1 VVVQIYLEILFKKCF
16 GRGKMPRYTKSDILQ
31 KAQELDV
38 KFIRLQFTDILG
50 IIKNVTIT
58 VDQLEDALDGKIMF
72 DGSSIEGFTRIQ
84 ESDMYLRPDYDT
96 FTILPWKPRKGAEA
110 RLMCDI
116 YDSNNEPFE
125 GCPRGILKK
134 VVEEARQ
141 MGYELHAGPEPE
153 FFLFQTDEEG
163 NPTVKTNDKGSY
175 FDLSPVDLGENAR
188 RDIVL
193 ALQEMGFDV
202 ETSHHEVAPGQ
213 HEIDFKYTRAI
224 RTADNIVTFKFVTK
238 AIAAE
243 HGLYATFMPKPIFG
257 ENGSGMHVHLS
268 LFKDGINAFYDENDK
283 ETGLSQVAKY
293 FIGGILHHA
302 KGFTAITNPT
312 INSYKRLV
320 PGYEAPVYIS
330 WSGKNRS
337 ALVRVPAARGNAS
350 RIELRSP
357 DPSANPYLALAV
369 ILKAGLDGIKNKMDP
384 GPQTFNNIYDMT
396 PVERL
401 EAGIEM
407 LPGSLKEAL
416 DYLSQD
422 EVIKEALGPHVY
434 EHFVKAKL
442 IEWDIYRIQVH
453 KWELD
458 QYLGIF

>member
-1 VVVQIYLEILFKKCF
+1 
-16 GRGKMPRYTKSDILQ
+16 
-31 KAQELDV
+31 
-38 KFIRLQFTDILG
+38 
-50 IIKNVTIT
+50 
-58 VDQLEDALDGKIMF
+58 
-72 DGSSIEGFTRIQ
+72 
-84 ESDMYLRPDYDT
+84 
-96 FTILPWKPRKGAEA
+96 
-110 RLMCDI
+110 
-116 YDSNNEPFE
+116 
-125 GCPRGILKK
+125 
-134 VVEEARQ
+134 
-141 MGYELHAGPEPE
+141 
-153 FFLFQTDEEG
+153 
-163 NPTVKTNDKGSY
+163 
-175 FDLSPVDLGENAR
+175 
-188 RDIVL
+188 
-193 ALQEMGFDV
+193 
-202 ETSHHEVAPGQ
+202 
-213 HEIDFKYTRAI
+213 
-224 RTADNIVTFKFVTK
+224 
-238 AIAAE
+238 
-243 HGLYATFMPKPIFG
+243 
-257 ENGSGMHVHLS
+257 
-268 LFKDGINAFYDENDK
+268 
-283 ETGLSQVAKY
+283 
-293 FIGGILHHA
+293 
-302 KGFTAITNPT
+302 
-312 INSYKRLV
+312 
-320 PGYEAPVYIS
+320 
-330 WSGKNRS
+330 NRS

>member
-1 VVVQIYLEILFKKCF
+1 MARF
-16 GRGKMPRYTKSDILQ
+16 TKEDIMR
-31 KAQELDV
+31 KAEELDV

-58 VDQLEDALDGKIMF
+58 VDQLEEALDGKIMF

-84 ESDMYLRPDYDT
+84 ESDMYLMPDYDT

-110 RLMCDI
+110 RLMCDV
-116 YDSNNEPFE
+116 YMPDGQPFI
-125 GCPRGILKK
+125 GCPRTILKK
-134 VVEEARQ
+134 VCERARN
-141 MGYELHAGPEPE
+141 MGYEFYVGPEPE
-153 FFLFQTDEEG
+153 FFLFQLDENG
-163 NPTVKTNDKGSY
+163 RPTTVTNDKGSY

-193 ALQEMGFDV
+193 ALEEMGFEV
-202 ETSHHEVAPGQ
+202 EASHHEVAPGQ
-213 HEIDFKYTRAI
+213 HEIDFKYAPALRA
-224 RTADNIVTFKFVTK
+224 ADNIVTFKFVTK
-238 AIAAE
+238 AIAME

-257 ENGSGMHVHLS
+257 ENGSGMHLHMS
-268 LFKDGINAFYDENDK
+268 LFKDGVNAFYDENDE

-293 FIGGILHHA
+293 FIGGILHHV

-312 INSYKRLV
+312 VNSYKRLV

-330 WSGKNRS
+330 WSTKNRS
-337 ALVRVPAARGNAS
+337 ALIRVPSSRGNGS

-369 ILKAGLDGIKNKMDP
+369 ILAAGLDGIENKIDP
-384 GPQTFNNIYDMT
+384 GPQTFDNIYEMT
-396 PVERL
+396 PAERL
-401 EAGIEM
+401 AAGIES

-416 DYLSQD
+416 EYLSKD
-422 EVIKEALGPHVY
+422 EVIKQTLGPHVY

-442 IEWDIYRIQVH
+442 IEWDTYRMQVH
-453 KWELD
+453 QWELD

>member
-1 VVVQIYLEILFKKCF
+1 
-16 GRGKMPRYTKSDILQ
+16 MPKFTKSDVLK

-84 ESDMYLRPDYDT
+84 ESDMYLKPDYDT
-96 FTILPWKPRKGAEA
+96 FAILPWKPRQGAEA
-110 RLMCDI
+110 RLMCDV
-116 YDSNNEPFE
+116 YDSNNEPFI

-134 VVEEARQ
+134 VLEEARR
-141 MGYELHAGPEPE
+141 MGYEMYAGPEPE
-153 FFLFQTDEEG
+153 FFLFHTDEEG
-163 NPTVKTNDKGSY
+163 RPTIKTNDKGSY

-193 ALQEMGFDV
+193 ALQEMGFEV
-202 ETSHHEVAPGQ
+202 EAAHHEVAPGQ
-213 HEIDFKYTRAI
+213 HEIDFKYTRAL
-224 RTADNIVTFKFVTK
+224 RTADNVVTFKFVTK

-257 ENGSGMHVHLS
+257 ENGSGMHIHMS
-268 LFKDGINAFYDENDK
+268 LFKDGINAFYDENDR
-283 ETGLSQVAKY
+283 ELGLSKLARH
-293 FIGGILHHA
+293 FIGGILRHA
-302 KGFTAITNPT
+302 RAFTAVTNPT
-312 INSYKRLV
+312 VNSYKRLV

-330 WSGKNRS
+330 WSGRNRS
-337 ALVRVPAARGNAS
+337 ALVRVPAGRGSAS

-369 ILKAGLDGIKNKMDP
+369 ILAAGLDGIRNEMDP
-384 GPQTFNNIYDMT
+384 GPETLNNIYDMT
-396 PVERL
+396 PEERM
-401 EAGIEM
+401 EAGIES

-422 EVIKEALGPHVY
+422 EVIKDALGPHAY
-434 EHFVKAKL
+434 EHFMKAKL

-453 KWELD
+453 QWELD
-458 QYLGIF
+458 QYLGVF